1 MIRSIG
7 IFCFAALALTQAASA
22 QDLPPGP
29 DQMLVTQA
37 CTTCHLASQFTSQRK
52 TAGEWAQAVNQ
63 MIDKGAVIGDNEFD
77 QDREL
82 SGQEFRPGEVAV
94 DMLAAAALSH
104 GRRKTLFASAA

>member
-77 QDREL
+77 RI
-82 SGQEFRPGEVAV
+82 VNY
-94 DMLAAAALSH
+94 LAKNF
-104 GRRKTLFASAA
+104 GPVK